1 MNKISSGLLLL
12 LGAGA
17 LGVFW
22 VNGYLA
28 TWTAQISGRVAG
40 DTTKTPITL
49 PHLAGAAGGG
59 TPLLNAIPAVPL
71 FGGIA

>member
-1 MNKISSGLLLL
+1 MNKISSGLLML

-28 TWTAQISGRVAG
+28 KWTG
-40 DTTKTPITL
+40 DIT
-49 PHLAGAAGGG
+49 AVVGG
-59 TPLLNAIPAVPL
+59 TATKRPLAIPKLLTPSKTRGALAPVPPVPL
-71 FGGIA
+71 FGGVA

>member
-28 TWTAQISGRVAG
+28 KWTGEISSVVGGTAN
-40 DTTKTPITL
+40 KTPLGIPTTL
-49 PHLAGAAGGG
+49 AATTARGAIA
-59 TPLLNAIPAVPL
+59 PVPAVPL